1 LRAGTSP
8 NRQYFLKNL
17 KELIKKGEDEAAGK
31 FPEDSLFFSK
41 QRLEEGRRWKVKRKL
56 IMTIKNQDLTPGS
69 ERIDKKGS

>member
-1 LRAGTSP
+1 LRTRTSS
-8 NRQYFLKNL
+8 NTQYFLKNL
-17 KELIKKGEDEAAGK
+17 KELIKKGEDEVAGK
-31 FPEDSLFFSK
+31 FPKDSLFFSK

>member
-1 LRAGTSP
+1 LRTRTSP

-17 KELIKKGEDEAAGK
+17 KELIKKGEDEVAGK

-41 QRLEEGRRWKVKRKL
+41 QCLKEGRRWKVKRKL
-56 IMTIKNQDLTPGS
+56 TMTIKNQDLTPGS